1 MLNNLNITEFL
12 KDAIIP
18 PICSVCGKICAEFL
32 CQDCNSRI
40 KFIDETVCRYCGRLL
55 VDKNNL
61 GIKICTL
68 CKNENYSFYRLRS
81 FSLYKEPIV
90 NLIQKFKYKKYY
102 FLSKLLAGFLKKA
115 YERHFSSEKIDYI
128 DTVPNYIADGQ
139 YGKYYKNHMQIL
151 AEDLS
156 KIIRIP
162 FLNNIIKIRDTSKQ
176 QKLDYYLR
184 KINLD
189 NAFKVRNC
197 LLSYGKNLLL
207 IDDVW
212 TTGSTLNEISSI
224 LKKSKANKIYLLTLA
239 RGA

>member
-12 KDAIIP
+12 KDTIIP

-40 KFIDETVCRYCGRLL
+40 KFLDETVCQYCGRLITF
-55 VDKNNL
+55 KNNP

-115 YERHFSSEKIDYI
+115 YEKHFSSEKIDYI
-128 DTVPNYIADGQ
+128 DTVPNYAADWQ
-139 YGKYYKNHMQIL
+139 CRKYYKSHMQIL

-184 KINLD
+184 KINLND
-189 NAFKVRNC
+189 AFKVRNC
-197 LLSYGKNLLL
+197 LLSYDKNLLL

>member
-1 MLNNLNITEFL
+1 LLNNLNITEFL

-40 KFIDETVCRYCGRLL
+40 KFLEGTVCWYCGRPITS
-55 VDKNNL
+55 KNNP
-61 GIKICTL
+61 GSEICAL

-81 FSLYKEPIV
+81 FSLYREPIV

-128 DTVPNYIADGQ
+128 DTVPNYSAAGQ
-139 YGKYYKNHMQIL
+139 YIKDYKSHMQIL

-156 KIIRIP
+156 KIIGIP

-184 KINLD
+184 KINLSG
-189 NAFKVRNC
+189 AFKVRNC

>member
-1 MLNNLNITEFL
+1 MSSNLNITEFL
-12 KDAIIP
+12 KDTIIP
-18 PICSVCGKICAEFL
+18 PICSVCGKICTEFL

-40 KFIDETVCRYCGRLL
+40 KFLDETVCQYCGRLFI
-55 VDKNNL
+55 DKNNP

-90 NLIQKFKYKKYY
+90 NLIKKFKYKKYY

-115 YERHFSSEKIDYI
+115 YEKHFRNEKIDYI
-128 DTVPNYIADGQ
+128 DTVPNYTAEGQ
-139 YGKYYKNHMQIL
+139 CSRYSKSHMQIL

-162 FLNNIIKIRDTSKQ
+162 FLNNIIKIMDTSRQ
-176 QKLDYYLR
+176 QKLDYYQR
-184 KINLD
+184 KINLN

-197 LLSYGKNLLL
+197 LLTYNKNLLL

>member
-12 KDAIIP
+12 KDSIIP

-32 CQDCNSRI
+32 CQECNSKI
-40 KFIDETVCRYCGRLL
+40 KFLNETICQYCGRPFI
-55 VDKNNL
+55 DKNNL

-102 FLSKLLAGFLKKA
+102 FLSKLLAEFLKKA
-115 YERHFSSEKIDYI
+115 YEKHFNGEKIDYI
-128 DTVPNYIADGQ
+128 DTVPNYAVDGQ
-139 YGKYYKNHMQIL
+139 CSKYYKSHMQIL

-162 FLNNIIKIRDTSKQ
+162 FLNNIIKISDTSKQ

-184 KINLD
+184 KINL
-189 NAFKVRNC
+189 NGAFKVRNC
-197 LLSYGKNLLL
+197 LLSYDKNLLL